1 MKIEGIK
8 QLDQNFYETIT
19 VKDGVIRV
27 SGKVLDTTYMNKS
40 FTDSLRGKS
49 DEEIRLAIIEYFMS
63 YNRLNFVS
71 DDFSRLTGS
80 IYYAGSESGK
90 LLIINDK
97 ASEEE
102 KSKILNKYIR
112 DRYYFLYNHPS
123 DTYGLNVNFGD
134 TSSYSI
140 TRSGSVKFNL
150 ARKNNKLAEY
160 ENNFI
165 DEFLDEVFADE
176 IIEVIKPN
184 KDEEYSINYE
194 LVGNGK
200 RIILGLM
207 NKDILKKV
215 EEHNRRCTKIRK
227 ENQEMMKLQLK
238 MEGF

>member
-8 QLDQNFYETIT
+8 QLYQNFYETIT
-19 VKDGVIRV
+19 VRDGVIKV
-27 SGKVLDTTYMNKS
+27 SGKVLDTMHMDKA
-40 FTDSLRGKS
+40 FTDSLRGKT
-49 DEEIRLAIIEYFMS
+49 DEEIRLAVIDYFMS

-80 IYYAGSESGK
+80 IYYVGSESGK

-123 DTYGLNVNFGD
+123 DVYGLNVNYND

-140 TRSGSVKFNL
+140 TRGGSVKFNL
-150 ARKNNKLAEY
+150 ARSRSKLPEY
-160 ENNFI
+160 EANFI
-165 DEFLDEVFADE
+165 EEFLNQVFGNE
-176 IIEVIKPN
+176 IIIVIKPK
-184 KDEEYSINYE
+184 KDEEYATNYK

-200 RIILGLM
+200 SVILGMM
-207 NKDILKKV
+207 NKDVLKKV
-215 EEHNRRCTKIRK
+215 EEHNKKCEKMKK
-227 ENQEMMKLQLK
+227 ENENAKKLQFK